1 LTPGVSSGRP
11 VAWEDAGRQI
21 ASLLGSYSAVV
32 VTSSDPIAASHVALG
47 IARSE
52 AAHRRVVVGD
62 LVGDIPSL
70 RSLVKD
76 EDPHGITDSFLYGVS
91 FNKIG
96 YPVEGTENLYVMPSG
111 TDPQIDDGI
120 LRNPRW
126 TKLAEGFGEATSLLL
141 LVTPSD
147 SPGLS
152 DLIDQLDGAVLV
164 KDAELSGAPSALVLA
179 RVASPTPT
187 LKIPLHNITARAASW
202 RIGERA
208 ANWMTS
214 ARAGNWRRQ
223 RWFYPALAVIALI
236 LIVAVGGAIMLS
248 RVGVKSRRS
257 VAMPAPV
264 PVVTKPIP
272 APTPPPPR
280 PPPETLYVAP
290 PANVNDSASAALFAV
305 ELLVANTAEG
315 ANLFVR
321 KNGAALPAAA
331 VSPVVFGSERST
343 WYQVTAGA
351 YRTRNQA
358 DSLLLALRSSG
369 IIRDTSGV
377 SVTRTPL
384 ALVVDS
390 VPTQGGIGDAVS
402 AALDKY
408 AARGLQV
415 YALMQDDGG
424 ALIYAGAFATADQSA
439 PLIRTLRGAGLKPKL
454 VYRTGSAP

>member
-1 LTPGVSSGRP
+1 
-11 VAWEDAGRQI
+11 
-21 ASLLGSYSAVV
+21 LGSYSAVV
-32 VTSSDPIAASHVALG
+32 VTSSDPIAAAHVALG

-91 FNKIG
+91 FTKIG

-111 TDPQIDDGI
+111 TDPQIDEEI
-120 LRNPRW
+120 LRSPRW
-126 TKLAEGFGEATSLLL
+126 TKLAEGFSAAASLLL
-141 LVTPSD
+141 LVVPSD

-164 KDAELSGAPSALVLA
+164 KDVELAAAPSALVLA

-187 LKIPLHNITARAASW
+187 LKIPLHSITARAANW
-202 RIGERA
+202 RITARA
-208 ANWMTS
+208 A
-214 ARAGNWRRQ
+214 AWRRH
-223 RWFYPALAVIALI
+223 RWFYPSLAVIALV
-236 LIVAVGGAIMLS
+236 LIAALGGAIMLA
-248 RVGVKSRRS
+248 RVGVTRRS
-257 VAMPAPV
+257 AAVV
-264 PVVTKPIP
+264 PVRPVVVKPIP

-290 PANVNDSASAALFAV
+290 PANVNDSASAAVFAV

-331 VSPVVFGSERST
+331 VSPVVFGPERST

-351 YRTRNQA
+351 YTTRNQA
-358 DSLLLALRSSG
+358 DSLLLALRGSG
-369 IIRDTSGV
+369 IIRDTTGV
-377 SVTRTPL
+377 SVTRRPL

-390 VPTQGGIGDAVS
+390 VPTQGGIADAVT

-424 ALIYAGAFATADQSA
+424 ALIYAGAFARPDQAA
-439 PLIRTLRGAGLKPKL
+439 PLIRTLRGAGLKPVL